1 MAKAM
6 KLQRESIN
14 LGSEYNGK
22 WNFVIMDSD
31 ADKIEAVEEA
41 LCEMATGFSVGGE
54 EKTWGDYFDQCP
66 CYDDGYGSGFWIP
79 VEDVTAFKE
88 AYKAAKK
95 AAK

>member
-22 WNFVIMDSD
+22 CNFVIMDSD

-41 LCEMATGFSVGGE
+41 LCEMTTGFSVGGE
-54 EKTWGDYFDQCP
+54 EKTWGDYCDQCH
-66 CYDDGYGSGFWIP
+66 CYEDGYGSGFWIP
-79 VEDVTAFKE
+79 VEDVPSFKE

-95 AAK
+95 AVK

>member
-1 MAKAM
+1 M

-41 LCEMATGFSVGGE
+41 LCEMATGFSIGGE
-54 EKTWGDYFDQCP
+54 EETWGDYCDKCP

-79 VEDVTAFKE
+79 VEDVPAFKE
-88 AYKAAKK
+88 AYTAAKK
-95 AAK
+95 AVK

>member
-1 MAKAM
+1 M

-54 EKTWGDYFDQCP
+54 EKTWATTATNAHAMTMVMAP
-66 CYDDGYGSGFWIP
+66 ASGFRSKMFRLSKRR
-79 VEDVTAFKE
+79 TRQRRKQ
-88 AYKAAKK
+88 
-95 AAK
+95 

>member
-1 MAKAM
+1 M

-54 EKTWGDYFDQCP
+54 EKTWGDYCDQCP

-79 VEDVTAFKE
+79 VEDVPAFKE

-95 AAK
+95 SIK

>member
-1 MAKAM
+1 M

-41 LCEMATGFSVGGE
+41 LCEIATGFSVGGE
-54 EKTWGDYFDQCP
+54 EKT
-66 CYDDGYGSGFWIP
+66 
-79 VEDVTAFKE
+79 
-88 AYKAAKK
+88 
-95 AAK
+95 